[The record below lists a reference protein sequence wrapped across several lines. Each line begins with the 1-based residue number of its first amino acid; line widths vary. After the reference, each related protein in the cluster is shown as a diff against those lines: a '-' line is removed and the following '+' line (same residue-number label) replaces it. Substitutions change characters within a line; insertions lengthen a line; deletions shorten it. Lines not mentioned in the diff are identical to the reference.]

1 MFQKYFL
8 ILLAAA
14 LLSFVLY
21 LFGTFFIS
29 SNRSYN
35 QDKVV
40 TEVENQEG
48 IPGGHFKL
56 RTHDGKIFD
65 TIENQNPMLIYFG
78 FTYCPDV
85 CPITLLTMANV
96 LDKLENEE
104 ITPLFITV
112 DPERD
117 NEEIL
122 SNYVTAFHDE
132 IIGLTGTISD
142 AGAPLTDAERA
153 ELEEANKILKES
165 SVKGTRAELEAAKV
179 GPYKNKEAYS
189 TNIYNN
195 FITQPS
201 ADPTKIFEDR
211 ED

>member
-8 ILLAAA
+8 ILLIAT
-14 LLSFVLY
+14 LISFVLY

-35 QDKVV
+35 QDKIV

-65 TIENQNPMLIYFG
+65 TMENQDPMLIYFG

-85 CPITLLTMANV
+85 CPITLLTMSNV
-96 LDKLENEE
+96 LDKLENEK

-122 SNYVTAFHDE
+122 SNYVTAFHNK
-132 IIGLTGTISD
+132 IIGLTGSISEINKVTSD
-142 AGAPLTDAERA
+142 WKVYFKKEDNTDMPDNYTVNH
-153 ELEEANKILKES
+153 LDIIFIANKNAEFVDFIKPNTS
-165 SVKGTRAELEAAKV
+165 SEDVIKKLVKV
-179 GPYKNKEAYS
+179 IP
-189 TNIYNN
+189 
-195 FITQPS
+195 
-201 ADPTKIFEDR
+201 KIKG
-211 ED
+211 

>member
-8 ILLAAA
+8 ILLVTA
-14 LLSFVLY
+14 LISFVLY

-65 TIENQNPMLIYFG
+65 TMKNQDPMLIYFG

-85 CPITLLTMANV
+85 CPITLLTMSNV
-96 LDKLENEE
+96 LDKLENEK

-117 NEEIL
+117 NEKIL
-122 SNYVTAFHDE
+122 SNYVTAFHDK
-132 IIGLTGTISD
+132 IIGLTGSISEINKVTSD
-142 AGAPLTDAERA
+142 WKVYFKKENNIDMPDNYSVNHLDIIFI
-153 ELEEANKILKES
+153 ANKNAEFVDFIKPNTS
-165 SVKGTRAELEAAKV
+165 SEDVIKKLVKVIPQIKG
-179 GPYKNKEAYS
+179 
-189 TNIYNN
+189 
-195 FITQPS
+195 
-201 ADPTKIFEDR
+201 
-211 ED
+211 

>member
-8 ILLAAA
+8 ILLATA
-14 LLSFVLY
+14 LISFVLY

-48 IPGGHFKL
+48 IPGGHFRL

-65 TIENQNPMLIYFG
+65 TMENQDPMLIYFG

-85 CPITLLTMANV
+85 CPITLITMANV
-96 LDKLENEE
+96 LDKLENKK
-104 ITPLFITV
+104 ITPIFITE

-122 SNYVTAFHDE
+122 SNYVNAFHDK
-132 IIGLTGTISD
+132 IIGLTGSISEINQVTSD
-142 AGAPLTDAERA
+142 WKVYFKKENNIDMPDNYTVNHLDIIFI
-153 ELEEANKILKES
+153 ANKNAEFVDFIKPNTS
-165 SVKGTRAELEAAKV
+165 SEDIIKKLVKV
-179 GPYKNKEAYS
+179 IP
-189 TNIYNN
+189 
-195 FITQPS
+195 
-201 ADPTKIFEDR
+201 KIKG
-211 ED
+211 

>member
-8 ILLAAA
+8 ILMATA
-14 LLSFVLY
+14 LISFVLY

-96 LDKLENEE
+96 LDKLEHEE
-104 ITPLFITV
+104 ITSLFITV

-132 IIGLTGTISD
+132 IIGLTGTIS
-142 AGAPLTDAERA
+142 AVSYTHLT
-153 ELEEANKILKES
+153 LPTIC
-165 SVKGTRAELEAAKV
+165 SV
-179 GPYKNKEAYS
+179 
-189 TNIYNN
+189 
-195 FITQPS
+195 
-201 ADPTKIFEDR
+201 
-211 ED
+211 

>member
-8 ILLAAA
+8 ILLAAT
-14 LLSFVLY
+14 LISFVLY

-48 IPGGHFKL
+48 IPGGHFRL

-65 TIENQNPMLIYFG
+65 TMENQDPMLIYFG

-96 LDKLENEE
+96 LDKLDNEK

-122 SNYVTAFHDE
+122 SNYVTAFHDK
-132 IIGLTGTISD
+132 IIGLTGSISEINQVTSD
-142 AGAPLTDAERA
+142 WKVYFKKENNIDMPDNYSVNHLDIIFI
-153 ELEEANKILKES
+153 ANKNAEFIDFIKPNTS
-165 SVKGTRAELEAAKV
+165 SEDVIKKLVKVIPQIKG
-179 GPYKNKEAYS
+179 
-189 TNIYNN
+189 
-195 FITQPS
+195 
-201 ADPTKIFEDR
+201 
-211 ED
+211 

>member
-8 ILLAAA
+8 ILLATA
-14 LLSFVLY
+14 LISFVLY

-48 IPGGHFKL
+48 IPGGHFRL

-65 TIENQNPMLIYFG
+65 TMENQDPMLIYFG

-85 CPITLLTMANV
+85 CPITLITMANV
-96 LDKLENEE
+96 LDKLENKK
-104 ITPLFITV
+104 ITPIFITV

-122 SNYVTAFHDE
+122 SNYVNAFHDK
-132 IIGLTGTISD
+132 IIGLTGSISEINQVTSD
-142 AGAPLTDAERA
+142 WKVYFKKENNIDMPDNYTVNHLDIIFI
-153 ELEEANKILKES
+153 ANKNAEFVDFIKPNTS
-165 SVKGTRAELEAAKV
+165 SEDIIRKLVKV
-179 GPYKNKEAYS
+179 IP
-189 TNIYNN
+189 
-195 FITQPS
+195 
-201 ADPTKIFEDR
+201 KIKG
-211 ED
+211 

>member
-8 ILLAAA
+8 ILLTAA
-14 LLSFVLY
+14 LISFVLY

-35 QDKVV
+35 QDKVI
-40 TEVENQEG
+40 TQVENQEG
-48 IPGGHFKL
+48 IPGGHFRL

-65 TIENQNPMLIYFG
+65 TMENQNPMLIYFG

-96 LDKLENEE
+96 LDKLENEK

-122 SNYVTAFHDE
+122 SNYVTAFHDK
-132 IIGLTGTISD
+132 IIGLTGSIPEINQVTSD
-142 AGAPLTDAERA
+142 WKVYFKKENNIDMPDNYSVNHLDIIFI
-153 ELEEANKILKES
+153 ANKNAEFIDFIKPNTS
-165 SVKGTRAELEAAKV
+165 SEDVIKKLVKVIPQIKG
-179 GPYKNKEAYS
+179 
-189 TNIYNN
+189 
-195 FITQPS
+195 
-201 ADPTKIFEDR
+201 
-211 ED
+211 

>member
-8 ILLAAA
+8 ILLAAT
-14 LLSFVLY
+14 LISFVLY

-48 IPGGHFKL
+48 IPGGHFRL

-65 TIENQNPMLIYFG
+65 TMENQNPMLIYFG

-96 LDKLENEE
+96 LDKLDNEK

-122 SNYVTAFHDE
+122 SNYVTAFHDK
-132 IIGLTGTISD
+132 IIGLTGSIPEINQVTSD
-142 AGAPLTDAERA
+142 WKVYFKKENNIDMPDNYSVNHLDIIFI
-153 ELEEANKILKES
+153 ANKNAEFVDFIKPNTS
-165 SVKGTRAELEAAKV
+165 SEDVIKKLVKVIPQIKG
-179 GPYKNKEAYS
+179 
-189 TNIYNN
+189 
-195 FITQPS
+195 
-201 ADPTKIFEDR
+201 
-211 ED
+211 

>member
-8 ILLAAA
+8 ILLVAT
-14 LLSFVLY
+14 LISFVLY
-21 LFGTFFIS
+21 LFGNFFIS

-117 NEEIL
+117 SEEIL
-122 SNYVTAFHDE
+122 SNYVTAFHDK
-132 IIGLTGTISD
+132 IIGLTGTVSEINKVTSD
-142 AGAPLTDAERA
+142 WKVYFKKESNIDMPDNYTVNHLDIIFI
-153 ELEEANKILKES
+153 ANKNAEFVDFIKPNTS
-165 SVKGTRAELEAAKV
+165 SEDIIKKLVKVIPQIKG
-179 GPYKNKEAYS
+179 
-189 TNIYNN
+189 
-195 FITQPS
+195 
-201 ADPTKIFEDR
+201 
-211 ED
+211 

>member
-8 ILLAAA
+8 ILLAAT
-14 LLSFVLY
+14 LISFVLY

-48 IPGGHFKL
+48 IPGGHFRL

-65 TIENQNPMLIYFG
+65 TMENQDPMLIYFG

-96 LDKLENEE
+96 LDKLENEK

-122 SNYVTAFHDE
+122 SNYVTAFHDK
-132 IIGLTGTISD
+132 IIGLTGSISEINKVTSD
-142 AGAPLTDAERA
+142 WKVYFKKENNIDMPDNYSVNHLDIIFI
-153 ELEEANKILKES
+153 ANKNAEFVDFIKPNTS
-165 SVKGTRAELEAAKV
+165 SEDVIKKLVKVIPQIKG
-179 GPYKNKEAYS
+179 
-189 TNIYNN
+189 
-195 FITQPS
+195 
-201 ADPTKIFEDR
+201 
-211 ED
+211 

>member
-8 ILLAAA
+8 ILLTTA
-14 LLSFVLY
+14 LISFVLY

-40 TEVENQEG
+40 KEVENQEG

-65 TIENQNPMLIYFG
+65 TMENQNPMLIYFG

-104 ITPLFITV
+104 I
-112 DPERD
+112 
-117 NEEIL
+117 L

-132 IIGLTGTISD
+132 IIGLTGTISEINKVTSD
-142 AGAPLTDAERA
+142 WKVYFKKENNIDMPDNYSVNHLDIIFI
-153 ELEEANKILKES
+153 ANKNAEFVDFIKPNTS
-165 SVKGTRAELEAAKV
+165 SEDVIKKLVKVIPQIKG
-179 GPYKNKEAYS
+179 
-189 TNIYNN
+189 
-195 FITQPS
+195 
-201 ADPTKIFEDR
+201 
-211 ED
+211 

>member
-8 ILLAAA
+8 ILLIAA
-14 LLSFVLY
+14 LISFVLY

-35 QDKVV
+35 QDKIV

-65 TIENQNPMLIYFG
+65 TMENQDPMLIYFG

-96 LDKLENEE
+96 LDKLDNEK

-122 SNYVTAFHDE
+122 SNYVTAFHDK
-132 IIGLTGTISD
+132 IIGLTGSISEINKVTSD
-142 AGAPLTDAERA
+142 WKVYFKKEDNIDMPDNYSVNHLDIIFI
-153 ELEEANKILKES
+153 ANKNAEFVDFIKPNTS
-165 SVKGTRAELEAAKV
+165 SEDVIKKLVKVIPQING
-179 GPYKNKEAYS
+179 
-189 TNIYNN
+189 
-195 FITQPS
+195 
-201 ADPTKIFEDR
+201 
-211 ED
+211 

>member
-8 ILLAAA
+8 ILLAAT
-14 LLSFVLY
+14 LISFVLY

-48 IPGGHFKL
+48 IPGGHFRL

-65 TIENQNPMLIYFG
+65 TMENQDPMLIYFG

-96 LDKLENEE
+96 LDKLDNEK

-122 SNYVTAFHDE
+122 SNYVTAFHDK
-132 IIGLTGTISD
+132 IIGLTGSISEINKVTSD
-142 AGAPLTDAERA
+142 WKVYFKKEDNIDMPDNYTVNHLDIIFI
-153 ELEEANKILKES
+153 ANKNAEFVDFIKPNTS
-165 SVKGTRAELEAAKV
+165 SEDVIKKLVKVIPQING
-179 GPYKNKEAYS
+179 
-189 TNIYNN
+189 
-195 FITQPS
+195 
-201 ADPTKIFEDR
+201 
-211 ED
+211 

>member
-14 LLSFVLY
+14 LISFVLY

-48 IPGGHFKL
+48 IPGGHFRL

-65 TIENQNPMLIYFG
+65 TMENQDPMLIYFG

-96 LDKLENEE
+96 LDKLDNEK

-122 SNYVTAFHDE
+122 SNYVTAFHDK
-132 IIGLTGTISD
+132 IIGLTGSIPEINQVTSD
-142 AGAPLTDAERA
+142 WKVYFKKENNIDMPDNYSVNHLDIIFI
-153 ELEEANKILKES
+153 ANKNAEFIDFIKPNTS
-165 SVKGTRAELEAAKV
+165 SEDVIKKLVKVIPQIKG
-179 GPYKNKEAYS
+179 
-189 TNIYNN
+189 
-195 FITQPS
+195 
-201 ADPTKIFEDR
+201 
-211 ED
+211 

>member
-14 LLSFVLY
+14 LISFVLY

-48 IPGGHFKL
+48 IPGGHFRL

-65 TIENQNPMLIYFG
+65 TMENQDPMLIYFG

-122 SNYVTAFHDE
+122 SNYVNAFHDE
-132 IIGLTGTISD
+132 IIGLTGTISEINKVTSD
-142 AGAPLTDAERA
+142 WKVYFKKENNIDMPDNYSVNHLDIIFI
-153 ELEEANKILKES
+153 ANKNAEFVDFIKPNTS
-165 SVKGTRAELEAAKV
+165 SEDVIKKLIKV
-179 GPYKNKEAYS
+179 IPQIEG
-189 TNIYNN
+189 
-195 FITQPS
+195 
-201 ADPTKIFEDR
+201 
-211 ED
+211 

>member
-8 ILLAAA
+8 ILLATA
-14 LLSFVLY
+14 LISFVLY

-48 IPGGHFKL
+48 IPGGHFRL

-65 TIENQNPMLIYFG
+65 TMENQDPMLIYFG

-85 CPITLLTMANV
+85 CPITLITMANV
-96 LDKLENEE
+96 LDKLENKK
-104 ITPLFITV
+104 ITPIFITV

-122 SNYVTAFHDE
+122 SNYVNAFHDK
-132 IIGLTGTISD
+132 IIGLTGSISEINQVTSD
-142 AGAPLTDAERA
+142 WKVYFKKENNIDMPDNYTVNHLDIIFI
-153 ELEEANKILKES
+153 ANKNAEFVDFIKPNTS
-165 SVKGTRAELEAAKV
+165 SEDIIKKLVKV
-179 GPYKNKEAYS
+179 IP
-189 TNIYNN
+189 
-195 FITQPS
+195 
-201 ADPTKIFEDR
+201 KIKG
-211 ED
+211 

>member
-8 ILLAAA
+8 ILLTASI
-14 LLSFVLY
+14 LVFVLY

-29 SNRSYN
+29 SNRNYS

-56 RTHDGKIFD
+56 RTHDGKIFN
-65 TIENQNPMLIYFG
+65 TLNNQDPMLIYFG

-85 CPITLLTMANV
+85 CPITLLTMSNV
-96 LDKLENEE
+96 LDKLENEK

-117 NEEIL
+117 SEEVL
-122 SNYVTAFHDE
+122 SDYVSAFHDE
-132 IIGLTGTISD
+132 IIGLTGSVEEINKVTSD
-142 AGAPLTDAERA
+142 WKVYFKKENNINMPDDYTVNHLDIIFI
-153 ELEEANKILKES
+153 ANKNAEFVDFIKPNTSAKE
-165 SVKGTRAELEAAKV
+165 VIDKLEKVIPKIKG
-179 GPYKNKEAYS
+179 
-189 TNIYNN
+189 
-195 FITQPS
+195 
-201 ADPTKIFEDR
+201 
-211 ED
+211 

>member
-8 ILLAAA
+8 ILLVAT
-14 LLSFVLY
+14 LISFVLY
-21 LFGTFFIS
+21 LFGNFFIS

-65 TIENQNPMLIYFG
+65 TMENQNPMLIYFG

-122 SNYVTAFHDE
+122 SNYVTAFHNK
-132 IIGLTGTISD
+132 IIGLTGSISEINKVTSD
-142 AGAPLTDAERA
+142 WKVYFKKEDNIDMPDNYTVNHLDIIFI
-153 ELEEANKILKES
+153 ANKNAEFVDFIKPNTS
-165 SVKGTRAELEAAKV
+165 SEDVIKKLVKV
-179 GPYKNKEAYS
+179 IP
-189 TNIYNN
+189 
-195 FITQPS
+195 
-201 ADPTKIFEDR
+201 KIKG
-211 ED
+211 

>member
-48 IPGGHFKL
+48 IPGGHFRL

-65 TIENQNPMLIYFG
+65 TMENQDPMLIYFG

-96 LDKLENEE
+96 LDKLENEK

-122 SNYVTAFHDE
+122 SNYVTAFHDK
-132 IIGLTGTISD
+132 IIGLTGSISEINQVTSD
-142 AGAPLTDAERA
+142 WKVYFKKENNIDMPDNYSVNHLDIIFI
-153 ELEEANKILKES
+153 ANKNAEFVDFIKPNTS
-165 SVKGTRAELEAAKV
+165 SEDVIKKLVKVIPQIKG
-179 GPYKNKEAYS
+179 
-189 TNIYNN
+189 
-195 FITQPS
+195 
-201 ADPTKIFEDR
+201 
-211 ED
+211 

>member
-8 ILLAAA
+8 ILLIAA
-14 LLSFVLY
+14 LISFVLY

-35 QDKVV
+35 QDKIV

-65 TIENQNPMLIYFG
+65 TMENQDPMLIYFG

-96 LDKLENEE
+96 LDKLENEK

-122 SNYVTAFHDE
+122 SNYVTAFHDK
-132 IIGLTGTISD
+132 IIGLTGSIPEINQVTSD
-142 AGAPLTDAERA
+142 WKVYFKKENNIDMPDNYSVNHLDIIFI
-153 ELEEANKILKES
+153 ANKNAEFVDFIKPNTS
-165 SVKGTRAELEAAKV
+165 SEDVIKKLVKVIPQIKG
-179 GPYKNKEAYS
+179 
-189 TNIYNN
+189 
-195 FITQPS
+195 
-201 ADPTKIFEDR
+201 
-211 ED
+211 

>member
-8 ILLAAA
+8 ILLTTA
-14 LLSFVLY
+14 LISFVLY

-65 TIENQNPMLIYFG
+65 TMENQDPMLIYFG

-96 LDKLENEE
+96 LDKLDNEK

-122 SNYVTAFHDE
+122 SNYVTAFHDK
-132 IIGLTGTISD
+132 IIGLTGSISEINKVTSD
-142 AGAPLTDAERA
+142 WKVYFKKEDNIDMPDNYTVNHLDIIFI
-153 ELEEANKILKES
+153 ANKNAEFVDFIKPNTS
-165 SVKGTRAELEAAKV
+165 SEDVIKKLVKV
-179 GPYKNKEAYS
+179 IP
-189 TNIYNN
+189 
-195 FITQPS
+195 
-201 ADPTKIFEDR
+201 KIKG
-211 ED
+211 

>member
-132 IIGLTGTISD
+132 IICLTGTISEINKVTSD
-142 AGAPLTDAERA
+142 LKVYFKKENNIDMPDNYSVNHLDIIFI
-153 ELEEANKILKES
+153 ANKNAEFVDFIKPNTS
-165 SVKGTRAELEAAKV
+165 SEDVIKKLVKVIPQIKG
-179 GPYKNKEAYS
+179 
-189 TNIYNN
+189 
-195 FITQPS
+195 
-201 ADPTKIFEDR
+201 
-211 ED
+211 

>member
-8 ILLAAA
+8 ILLLTITLA
-14 LLSFVLY
+14 FVLY

-29 SNRSYN
+29 SNRNYS
-35 QDKVV
+35 QGKVV

-56 RTHDGKIFD
+56 KTHDGKIFD
-65 TIENQNPMLIYFG
+65 SLENEYPMLIYFG

-96 LDKLENEE
+96 LDKLDNKK

-117 NEEIL
+117 NETIL
-122 SNYVTAFHDE
+122 SNYISAFHDD
-132 IIGLTGTISD
+132 IIGLTGSIDEINKVTADWKVYFKKENNID
-142 AGAPLTDAERA
+142 MPDNYTVNHLDIIFI
-153 ELEEANKILKES
+153 ANKNAEFVDFIKPNTSAEDVINKL
-165 SVKGTRAELEAAKV
+165 VKV
-179 GPYKNKEAYS
+179 IP
-189 TNIYNN
+189 
-195 FITQPS
+195 
-201 ADPTKIFEDR
+201 KIKS
-211 ED
+211 

>member
-8 ILLAAA
+8 ILLAAT
-14 LLSFVLY
+14 LISFVLY

-48 IPGGHFKL
+48 IPGGHFRL

-65 TIENQNPMLIYFG
+65 TMENQDPMLIYFG

-96 LDKLENEE
+96 LDKLENEK

-122 SNYVTAFHDE
+122 SNYVTAFHDK
-132 IIGLTGTISD
+132 IIGLTGSIPEINQITSD
-142 AGAPLTDAERA
+142 WKVYFKKENNIDMPDNYSVNHLDIIFI
-153 ELEEANKILKES
+153 ANKNAEFIDFIKPNTS
-165 SVKGTRAELEAAKV
+165 SEDVIKKLVKVIPQIKG
-179 GPYKNKEAYS
+179 
-189 TNIYNN
+189 
-195 FITQPS
+195 
-201 ADPTKIFEDR
+201 
-211 ED
+211 

>member
-8 ILLAAA
+8 ILLAAT
-14 LLSFVLY
+14 LISFVLY

-40 TEVENQEG
+40 IEVENQEG
-48 IPGGHFKL
+48 IPGGHFRL

-65 TIENQNPMLIYFG
+65 TMENQDPMLIYFG

-96 LDKLENEE
+96 LDKLENEK

-122 SNYVTAFHDE
+122 SNYVTAFHDK
-132 IIGLTGTISD
+132 IIGLTGSILEINQVTSD
-142 AGAPLTDAERA
+142 WKVYFKKENNIDMPDNYSVNHLDIIFI
-153 ELEEANKILKES
+153 ANKNAEFVDFIKPNTS
-165 SVKGTRAELEAAKV
+165 SENVIKKLVKV
-179 GPYKNKEAYS
+179 IPQNH
-189 TNIYNN
+189 
-195 FITQPS
+195 
-201 ADPTKIFEDR
+201 
-211 ED
+211 

>member
-122 SNYVTAFHDE
+122 SNYVTAFDDE
-132 IIGLTGTISD
+132 IIGLTGTISEINKVTSD
-142 AGAPLTDAERA
+142 WKVYFKKENNIDMPDNYSVNHLDIIFI
-153 ELEEANKILKES
+153 ANKNAEFVDFIKPNTS
-165 SVKGTRAELEAAKV
+165 SEDVIKKLVKVIPQIKG
-179 GPYKNKEAYS
+179 
-189 TNIYNN
+189 
-195 FITQPS
+195 
-201 ADPTKIFEDR
+201 
-211 ED
+211 

>member
-8 ILLAAA
+8 ILIAAA
-14 LLSFVLY
+14 LVSFVLY

-35 QDKVV
+35 HDKVV

-96 LDKLENEE
+96 LDKLENEK

-122 SNYVTAFHDE
+122 SNYVTAFHDK
-132 IIGLTGTISD
+132 IIGLTGSIPEINQVTSD
-142 AGAPLTDAERA
+142 WKVYFKKENNIDMPDNYSVNHLDIIFI
-153 ELEEANKILKES
+153 ANKNAEFVDFIKPNTS
-165 SVKGTRAELEAAKV
+165 SEDVIKKLVKVIPQIKG
-179 GPYKNKEAYS
+179 
-189 TNIYNN
+189 
-195 FITQPS
+195 
-201 ADPTKIFEDR
+201 
-211 ED
+211 

>member
-96 LDKLENEE
+96 LDKLDNEK

-122 SNYVTAFHDE
+122 SNYVTAFHDK
-132 IIGLTGTISD
+132 IIGLTGSIPEINQVTSD
-142 AGAPLTDAERA
+142 WKVYFKKEDNIDMPNNYSVNHLDIIFI
-153 ELEEANKILKES
+153 ANKNAEFVDFIKPNTS
-165 SVKGTRAELEAAKV
+165 SEDVIKKLVKVIPQIKG
-179 GPYKNKEAYS
+179 
-189 TNIYNN
+189 
-195 FITQPS
+195 
-201 ADPTKIFEDR
+201 
-211 ED
+211 

>member
-132 IIGLTGTISD
+132 IICLTGTISEINKVTSD
-142 AGAPLTDAERA
+142 WKVYFKKENNIDMPDNYSVNHLDIIFI
-153 ELEEANKILKES
+153 ANKNAEFVDFVKPNTS
-165 SVKGTRAELEAAKV
+165 SEDVIKKLVKVIPQIKG
-179 GPYKNKEAYS
+179 
-189 TNIYNN
+189 
-195 FITQPS
+195 
-201 ADPTKIFEDR
+201 
-211 ED
+211 

>member
-8 ILLAAA
+8 ILLTTA
-14 LLSFVLY
+14 LISFVLY

-117 NEEIL
+117 SEEIL
-122 SNYVTAFHDE
+122 SNYVTAFHDK
-132 IIGLTGTISD
+132 IIGLTGTVSEINKVTSD
-142 AGAPLTDAERA
+142 WKVYFKKESNIDMPDNYTVNHLDIIFI
-153 ELEEANKILKES
+153 ANKNAEFVDFIKPNTS
-165 SVKGTRAELEAAKV
+165 SEDIIKKLVKVIPQIKG
-179 GPYKNKEAYS
+179 
-189 TNIYNN
+189 
-195 FITQPS
+195 
-201 ADPTKIFEDR
+201 
-211 ED
+211 

>member
-14 LLSFVLY
+14 LISFVLY

-35 QDKVV
+35 QGKVV

-48 IPGGHFKL
+48 IPGGHFRL

-65 TIENQNPMLIYFG
+65 TMENQDPMLIYFG

-122 SNYVTAFHDE
+122 SNYVNAFHDE
-132 IIGLTGTISD
+132 IIGLTGTISEINKVTSD
-142 AGAPLTDAERA
+142 WKVYFKKENNIDMPDNYSVNHLDIIFI
-153 ELEEANKILKES
+153 ANKNAEFVDFIKPNTS
-165 SVKGTRAELEAAKV
+165 SEDVVKKLIKV
-179 GPYKNKEAYS
+179 IPQIKG
-189 TNIYNN
+189 
-195 FITQPS
+195 
-201 ADPTKIFEDR
+201 
-211 ED
+211 

>member
-8 ILLAAA
+8 ILLAAT
-14 LLSFVLY
+14 LISFVLY

-48 IPGGHFKL
+48 IPGGHFRL

-65 TIENQNPMLIYFG
+65 TMENQDPMLIYFG

-96 LDKLENEE
+96 LDKLENEK
-104 ITPLFITV
+104 ITPVFITV

-122 SNYVTAFHDE
+122 SNYVTAFHDK
-132 IIGLTGTISD
+132 IIGLTGSILEINQVTSD
-142 AGAPLTDAERA
+142 WKVYFKKENNIDMPDNYSVNHLDIIFI
-153 ELEEANKILKES
+153 ANKNAEFVDFIKPNTS
-165 SVKGTRAELEAAKV
+165 SEDVIKKLVKVIPQIKG
-179 GPYKNKEAYS
+179 
-189 TNIYNN
+189 
-195 FITQPS
+195 
-201 ADPTKIFEDR
+201 
-211 ED
+211 

>member
-8 ILLAAA
+8 ILLAAT
-14 LLSFVLY
+14 LISFVLY

-48 IPGGHFKL
+48 IPGGHFRL

-65 TIENQNPMLIYFG
+65 TMENQNPMLIYFG

-96 LDKLENEE
+96 LDKLENEK

-122 SNYVTAFHDE
+122 SNYVTAFHDK
-132 IIGLTGTISD
+132 IIGLTGSIPEINQVTSD
-142 AGAPLTDAERA
+142 WKVYFKKENNIDMPDNYSVNHLDIIFI
-153 ELEEANKILKES
+153 ANKNAEYIDFIKPNTS
-165 SVKGTRAELEAAKV
+165 SEDVIKKLVKVIPQIKG
-179 GPYKNKEAYS
+179 
-189 TNIYNN
+189 
-195 FITQPS
+195 
-201 ADPTKIFEDR
+201 
-211 ED
+211 

>member
-8 ILLAAA
+8 ILLIAA
-14 LLSFVLY
+14 LISFVLY

-35 QDKVV
+35 QDKIV

-65 TIENQNPMLIYFG
+65 TMENQDPMLIYFG

-96 LDKLENEE
+96 LDKLDNEK

-122 SNYVTAFHDE
+122 SNYVTAFHDK
-132 IIGLTGTISD
+132 IIGLTGSISEINKVTSD
-142 AGAPLTDAERA
+142 WKVYFKKEDNIDMPDNYTVNHLDIIFI
-153 ELEEANKILKES
+153 ANKNAEFVDFIKPNTS
-165 SVKGTRAELEAAKV
+165 SEDVIKKLVKVIPQING
-179 GPYKNKEAYS
+179 
-189 TNIYNN
+189 
-195 FITQPS
+195 
-201 ADPTKIFEDR
+201 
-211 ED
+211 